1 MKNQTKLALVG
12 VFATAL
18 LASQSFALVTT
29 KQVATSPSVTPV
41 VKVKA
46 KTDIKKV
53 VSKIA
58 KKANV
63 KKVTTAKKANVKKV
77 TTAKSTTT
85 KKDTSAQT
93 KKMLENKIAAI
104 DKEII
109 TAQDQKVAYEANT
122 KLSASVKASKE
133 KIIDTRIA
141 KFNKTKSDL
150 ETKLA
155 NVATPT
161 TPVVK

>member
-53 VSKIA
+53 VSKI
-58 KKANV
+58 
-63 KKVTTAKKANVKKV
+63 AKKANVKKV